1 MSSVLNSPDSAVA
14 RNSLLTCRPFAVNL
28 LLKHY
33 PAGAKMRKRRKYLIN
48 RNIQLRYMGMVSV
61 LIAIMCIT
69 SVWTAYVTMWSSYSE
84 LVGDH
89 PMLYATFAEMN
100 RTLLLRFSAVLAA
113 GMFLSVLITLFISH
127 RIAGPMYR
135 LEKILGEI
143 AGGKMPRAANLRKK
157 DEFKELASAINSAI
171 GRLEKI
177 TDENRQIIS
186 RLNRLLEEGADKSE
200 IQAELLK
207 MVFLEEEASA

>member
-1 MSSVLNSPDSAVA
+1 MI
-14 RNSLLTCRPFAVNL
+14 
-28 LLKHY
+28 
-33 PAGAKMRKRRKYLIN
+33 KRRKYLIN

-61 LIAIMCIT
+61 LIAIMCIA

-89 PMLYATFAEMN
+89 PMLYARFAEMN

-113 GMFLSVLITLFISH
+113 GIFLSVLITLFISH

-200 IQAELLK
+200 IQAELGRL
-207 MVFLEEEASA
+207 VFLGEEASASKS